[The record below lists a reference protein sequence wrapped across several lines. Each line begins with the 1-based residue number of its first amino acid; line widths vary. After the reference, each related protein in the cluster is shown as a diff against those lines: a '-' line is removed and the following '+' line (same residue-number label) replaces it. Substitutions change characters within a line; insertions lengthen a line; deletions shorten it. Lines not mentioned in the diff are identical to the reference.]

1 MKALWKLGNQKQIL
15 IVILIESNRISSLL
29 EDQLKEIQTEKVIMT
44 LGVRWKKSAKLI
56 ITLYPDDMR
65 MVLGY
70 RQ

>member
-56 ITLYPDDMR
+56 ITLYPDDIR